1 MDASIH
7 WTWLLDLTTGQ
18 SDFPFMDKFLC
29 SFSKK
34 PTFLNLAGSWL
45 ATMIDCNNNNSCLLQ
60 CYQQCINLKLYYS
73 HLTNTAIYVCKLR
86 VQHVSQ
92 FCSHA
97 CSSPV
102 WITLRSYMQYILVNS
117 VITEVNPCAI
127 QLSHTVPYV

>member
-7 WTWLLDLTTGQ
+7 WTWLLDLTTGL

-45 ATMIDCNNNNSCLLQ
+45 ATMNDCNNNNSWLLQ
-60 CYQQCINLKLYYS
+60 CYQQCISLKLCYS

-97 CSSPV
+97 CSFPV
-102 WITLRSYMQYILVNS
+102 WIIFRSYMQYILVNS
-117 VITEVNPCAI
+117 AIIGCAI